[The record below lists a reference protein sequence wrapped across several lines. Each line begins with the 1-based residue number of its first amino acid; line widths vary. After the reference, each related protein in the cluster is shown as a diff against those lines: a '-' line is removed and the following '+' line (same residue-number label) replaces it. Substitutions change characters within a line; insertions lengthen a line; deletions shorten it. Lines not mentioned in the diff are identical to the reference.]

1 MQIDPGNSPQIEAL
15 KGAAVN
21 NEGKKESAVSNDNTP
36 SALLNLS
43 STAKKVQ
50 EQIQNSETYEDVRP
64 DAVAEAK
71 AELENW
77 KGLSDDQVDHIMNR
91 MIDEMNI

>member
-1 MQIDPGNSPQIEAL
+1 MQIDPGNSPQIDSL
-15 KGAAVN
+15 KESQVKGS
-21 NEGKKESAVSNDNTP
+21 KKESTVSNGNSP
-36 SALLNLS
+36 SAVLNLS
-43 STAKKVQ
+43 DSAQKLQ
-50 EQIQNSETYEDVRP
+50 DQIKTMDSSEEVRP

-91 MIDEMNI
+91 MFDEMNI

>member
-1 MQIDPGNSPQIEAL
+1 MQIDPGNNSQLDAIKASQ
-15 KGAAVN
+15 VN
-21 NEGKKESAVSNDNTP
+21 ESKKESTVSNGNSP
-36 SALLNLS
+36 SAVLNLS
-43 STAKKVQ
+43 DSAIKLQDQLKNMDSQ
-50 EQIQNSETYEDVRP
+50 EEVRP

-77 KGLSDDQVDHIMNR
+77 KGLSDDHVDHIMNR